1 MTRFNIIIAL
11 SATLGLSSCDL
22 DMTPM
27 DQVSDAVFW
36 QKPSDFELA
45 ANDFYFSLMEA
56 SQYIDKNSDIA
67 FGSGADDVSDGS
79 YLAPVNSDDWD
90 EPWKFIQS
98 TSYLLKKAEESG
110 LTDDEIGRWSRGP
123 FLPGLQLLETGQVLR
138 RGSQDRDSL
147 EYLLGTALH
156 ASLLPAG
163 DH

>member
-1 MTRFNIIIAL
+1 MRRFNIIIAL

-98 TSYLLKKAEESG
+98 NYPFFSCKKIS
-110 LTDDEIGRWSRGP
+110 
-123 FLPGLQLLETGQVLR
+123 VLDISFR
-138 RGSQDRDSL
+138 LYFFAHR
-147 EYLLGTALH
+147 A
-156 ASLLPAG
+156 
-163 DH
+163 

>member
-1 MTRFNIIIAL
+1 M
-11 SATLGLSSCDL
+11 
-22 DMTPM
+22 
-27 DQVSDAVFW
+27 
-36 QKPSDFELA
+36 A

-110 LTDDEIGRWSRGP
+110 LTDDEIVGVNIPTGVPLVYEFDENFDVISKRYLGDEDALKAKMDAVANQGRAR
-123 FLPGLQLLETGQVLR
+123 
-138 RGSQDRDSL
+138 
-147 EYLLGTALH
+147 
-156 ASLLPAG
+156 
-163 DH
+163 

>member
-1 MTRFNIIIAL
+1 MRRFNIIIAL

-110 LTDDEIGRWSRGP
+110 LTGFPR
-123 FLPGLQLLETGQVLR
+123 
-138 RGSQDRDSL
+138 
-147 EYLLGTALH
+147 
-156 ASLLPAG
+156 
-163 DH
+163 